1 MKNFPFEHDGQELW
15 YSRSL
20 ACNAVI
26 FRNNGDQVEVLACK
40 RGNGCEF
47 NKGLWNIPGG
57 FIDFDEDSKQCA
69 IRELKEETGVEI
81 PYNQLMFVSLDTVPH
96 GKRQTMV
103 ATHLGCFDY
112 KVTEQWKFTTEY
124 SEPGE
129 VELIKWIDVH
139 NLYDYK
145 WAPGQIKNIEHALN
159 VFLSNFL
166 EL

>member
-1 MKNFPFEHDGQELW
+1 MKNFPFIHEGKELW

-26 FRNNGDQVEVLACK
+26 FRNNGPRIEVLACK
-40 RGNGCEF
+40 RGQGCEF

-81 PYNQLMFVSLDTVPH
+81 PYNQLVFVSLDTIPH

-103 ATHLGCFDY
+103 ATHAGCFDY
-112 KVTEQWKFTTEY
+112 KVTEQWKFTTEF
-124 SEPGE
+124 SEPDE
-129 VELIKWIDVH
+129 VELIKWIDVDDV
-139 NLYDYK
+139 YAYE
-145 WAPGQIKNIEHALN
+145 WTYGQIANIERAFKQIFGFK
-159 VFLSNFL
+159 VK
-166 EL
+166 